1 MAETQH
7 RKLAA
12 IMFTDMVGYAA
23 LSQKNEELALALLE
37 KHRTLLRPFFPQHHG
52 TEIKT
57 IGDAFL
63 VKFDSAVDAAKCAI
77 DIQKMLVEHNA
88 SATPERRI
96 LLRIGL
102 HIGDVIIDG
111 DDVLGDGVNI
121 ASRIE
126 PLAEPGGICISEDV
140 AHQVRNKIDGSL
152 EQLGERKLKGIAE
165 PVTVYRLLLPWET
178 GAVPSKR
185 VRPALRSPAVMRWLG
200 AGAAAMLL
208 VAVGTWWMA
217 GRGAPLLKP
226 GEITS
231 IAVLP
236 LDNLMGD
243 PDQDYFV
250 DGMHEALTAE
260 LSKISA
266 LRVIGRTSTMSYKA
280 NPKPIPEIA
289 TELNVDAVIEGSI
302 LRDGDRVRITVQ
314 LVATRPERHLW
325 SDSYNRDLRDILKL
339 HSEVARA
346 IAQQIK
352 VAVTTEDETRLA
364 TVQEVH
370 PEAYQAY
377 LLGMFHGYQ
386 FDLPGIE
393 KGVEYLTEATIIDP
407 DYGDAFS
414 GLAWH
419 YIVLGLGHG
428 DSGKRPLDMYRK
440 AKQAAERGL
449 ELNQNSAYAHWIM
462 ALIRFVFEFDWA
474 GAEALYQK
482 SLELNPFSV
491 AGTYDLF
498 LSALG
503 RHTQAVEVTERWLK
517 HNPLSPISHI
527 DAAIIY
533 LRSLDFSS
541 AERAYLRALE
551 LDTDFPPA
559 QKFETDMLIARGDI
573 QGALN
578 SIEKN
583 NVLAGS
589 STHAYLLGRT
599 GRTSR
604 AREILAEYLGRRE
617 TEYVSAMEIARIY

>member
-1 MAETQH
+1 M

-12 IMFTDMVGYAA
+12 IMFTDLVGYTA
-23 LSQKNEELALALLE
+23 LSQKNEALALELLE
-37 KHRTLLRPFFPQHHG
+37 EHRQLLRPLFIKHNGQ
-52 TEIKT
+52 EIKT

-63 VKFDSAVDAAKCAI
+63 VEFTSAVEAARCAI
-77 DIQKMLVEHNA
+77 AIQKALTAHTSVVA
-88 SATPERRI
+88 PERRI
-96 LLRIGL
+96 QVRIGL
-102 HIGDVIIDG
+102 HVGDVVIKEN
-111 DDVLGDGVNI
+111 DVLGDGVNI

-126 PLAEPGGICISEDV
+126 PLASPGGICVSGTV
-140 AHQVRNKIDGSL
+140 ADQVKNKIGLPLKS
-152 EQLGERKLKGIAE
+152 LGEQRLKNIKE
-165 PVTVYRLLLPWET
+165 PVTVYRVVLPWEE
-178 GAVPSKR
+178 GKAPSKL
-185 VRPALRSPAVMRWLG
+185 VRRKQGNVRWLG
-200 AGAAAMLL
+200 VGAVVLLL
-208 VAVGTWWMA
+208 VAVVSWLIS
-217 GRGAPLLKP
+217 RGATVVKP
-226 GEITS
+226 GRITS

-236 LDNLMGD
+236 LVNLMND
-243 PDQDYFV
+243 PDQEYFV

-280 NPKPIPEIA
+280 NPKPIPVIA
-289 TELNVDAVIEGSI
+289 AELNVDAVIEGSV
-302 LRDGDRVRITVQ
+302 LRDGDKVRITVQ

-325 SDSYNRDLRDILKL
+325 SDSYDRDLRDILSL
-339 HSEVARA
+339 HSDVARA

-352 VAVTTEDETRLA
+352 VAVTPEEEARLA
-364 TVQEVH
+364 ESKEVN

-377 LLGMFHGYQ
+377 LLGMYHGHQ